1 MATSKNNNVHSKG
14 SGKKVG
20 RNASVQGF
28 SERLRAAAH
37 ILGLK
42 LSDVQID
49 KLLTY
54 LEQMDRWNRVYN
66 LTAIRDPEQMLIQH
80 IFDSLA
86 VAPIVCTALDKKPVS
101 QATIVDVGSGAGL
114 PGVVLAIVA
123 PWSVHCVDAV
133 QKKMAFVQQMAG
145 KLDLPNLT
153 AHHVRVEQVEPFNAD
168 VVISRAFSSLAD
180 FTDLAGRHA
189 AADGCL
195 LAMKGRQPDDEI
207 AVMEASGK
215 WRVDSVH
222 MLSVPELDA
231 QRCALRLSRQG

>member
-1 MATSKNNNVHSKG
+1 MCTARLWEKGRSKCVRSR
-14 SGKKVG
+14 VF
-20 RNASVQGF
+20 R
-28 SERLRAAAH
+28 RLRAAH

-86 VAPIVCTALDKKPVS
+86 IAPIVCTVLDKKPVS

-222 MLSVPELDA
+222 VVGTGA
-231 QRCALRLSRQG
+231 GCAAMCAPPVSSRISMNNEK